1 MVFGD
6 FTVWL
11 YFSIIQC
18 FAERR
23 GHLASVIRTSGC
35 CMKEL
40 EQVTLWESER
50 SWRMLERSRL
60 ISCLQLLE
68 IPWVSKAALLLG
80 WFFSPLN

>member
-1 MVFGD
+1 
-6 FTVWL
+6 
-11 YFSIIQC
+11 
-18 FAERR
+18 
-23 GHLASVIRTSGC
+23 
-35 CMKEL
+35 MKEL